1 MNRRL
6 LVPFVV
12 AGVAVASGVASA
24 NPQYWRANGL
34 LLEVSADPRD
44 GRDLV
49 RVDPTRADSLELIA
63 LNDTVTLRGMT
74 LHFADGRVMSQ
85 RMRLL
90 HPGQR
95 VLVDL
100 PPTRAPIVTVELDY
114 GDPAYRRYDRTPAR
128 LQIIPRMTR
137 GDHGYG
143 YGYGYGYRP
152 QPGLAQGYTRHDQ
165 RWTHGRYQHVTPSYQ
180 APAQHG
186 YYQSSPRYRVQ
197 PAPAPRPAPVV
208 VPPRQTP
215 GWSGYIEGNFRF

>member
-12 AGVAVASGVASA
+12 AGFAVASGVASA
-24 NPQYWRANGL
+24 NPHYWRASGL

-44 GRDLV
+44 GRDFV

-63 LNDTVTLRGMT
+63 LNGTVTLQGLT

-90 HPGQR
+90 YPGQR
-95 VLVDL
+95 LLVEL
-100 PPTRAPIVTVELDY
+100 PPSRAPIVSVELDY

-137 GDHGYG
+137 GDHGHGYGYDYG
-143 YGYGYGYRP
+143 YGQRP
-152 QPGLAQGYTRHDQ
+152 YPGQGQGYTRHDQ
-165 RWTHGRYQHVTPSYQ
+165 RWSHGRYQHVTPRYR

-186 YYQSSPRYRVQ
+186 YYESAPRYRVQ
-197 PAPAPRPAPVV
+197 PAPAPVA
-208 VPPRQTP
+208 VPHRQAP
-215 GWSGYIEGNFRF
+215 GWSGYIEGSFRF